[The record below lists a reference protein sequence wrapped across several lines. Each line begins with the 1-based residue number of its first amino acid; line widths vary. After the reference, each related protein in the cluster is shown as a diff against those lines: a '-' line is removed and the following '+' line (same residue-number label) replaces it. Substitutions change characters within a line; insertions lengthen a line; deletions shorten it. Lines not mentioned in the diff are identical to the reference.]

1 MQMTLRIIKRLL
13 NILILISVF
22 SAPVLAQNQQGLER
36 SYYLIL
42 ASIKQEQSKL
52 DSLNLQLTNFAEA
65 IDEAKKNKNSEQDKI
80 KNIMAQALSLS
91 DEIQIKN
98 KSIQDLKN
106 QLETHQ
112 KNLDNLYTIKI
123 DSMQTLLQSDKF
135 TGDKQALTT
144 ELREFT
150 EKRMMISPV
159 VQSFTFDPQ
168 KIKSI
173 QSTKS
178 DDPLEQA
185 MLRDYLNNALTE
197 ITEKLTDL
205 RNTKDELEEMVLLE
219 EKTEEFLDGVDTEG
233 FAGFAISSDKNL
245 NSATLEA
252 GNLADASRVADPTT
266 SKIQAYIYLVNQ
278 LDLSQLTG
286 QSFGKTIE
294 PGSKTDTVSHKEYL
308 RIVNQIEQKLL
319 EYQTILTK
327 KLSEN

>member
-1 MQMTLRIIKRLL
+1 MTLRIINRLL

-22 SAPVLAQNQQGLER
+22 SAPVRAQNLQGLER

-65 IDEAKKNKNSEQDKI
+65 IDEEKKNKNSDQGKV
-80 KNIMAQALSLS
+80 KNLMAQALSVS

-98 KSIQDLKN
+98 KSIQELKN

-112 KNLDNLYTIKI
+112 KNLDNLYTTKI

-135 TGDKQALTT
+135 TGDEQALTT
-144 ELREFT
+144 ELRDFT

-168 KIKSI
+168 KINSI

-185 MLRDYLNNALTE
+185 MLRDY
-197 ITEKLTDL
+197 
-205 RNTKDELEEMVLLE
+205 
-219 EKTEEFLDGVDTEG
+219 
-233 FAGFAISSDKNL
+233 
-245 NSATLEA
+245 
-252 GNLADASRVADPTT
+252 
-266 SKIQAYIYLVNQ
+266 
-278 LDLSQLTG
+278 
-286 QSFGKTIE
+286 
-294 PGSKTDTVSHKEYL
+294 
-308 RIVNQIEQKLL
+308 
-319 EYQTILTK
+319 
-327 KLSEN
+327 